1 MAIKNII
8 DQDVT
13 NKDVDLSKSDIPL
26 KYESDE
32 LNQFKLKAQ
41 PSPFNIKV
49 GNQPLKTEGSEYADA
64 KRITLS

>member
-1 MAIKNII
+1 MAIKTIL

-13 NKDVDLSKSDIPL
+13 SKDVDLSKSDIPL

-32 LNQFKLKAQ
+32 LNEFKLKPQ
-41 PSPFNIKV
+41 PSPFNVKV
-49 GNQPLKTEGSEYADA
+49 GNQPLKTQNDQYAEA